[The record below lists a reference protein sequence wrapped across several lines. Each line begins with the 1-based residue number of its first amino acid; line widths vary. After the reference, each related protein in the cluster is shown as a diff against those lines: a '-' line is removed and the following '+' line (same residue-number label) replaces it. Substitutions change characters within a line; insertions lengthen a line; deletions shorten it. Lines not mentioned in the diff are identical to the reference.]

1 MGEGTLNS
9 KHTFGQAN
17 VQRPLQL
24 RLDVPLVLIVITLL
38 VFGILMLFSASWDF
52 SVVRDLPTS
61 YFFGR
66 QMLWAGLGLL
76 LAIGVSLINYHRYRR
91 LLVPMMIGML
101 GMLAITLVVGRTSAD
116 PARALLNGS
125 IQPSELAKLATV
137 IYLAFWLFSKK
148 DSLNILSLGLFPYIV
163 ILGLT
168 SGLIMLQPD
177 FSAAAT
183 VIILGGILFFLSGAD
198 WKQVVFATAAAVLL
212 GFVITKIYPTG
223 SGRIAQYL
231 EGLKDPTKS
240 AYQVL
245 RSFEAIVNG
254 GIVGVGLGQ
263 ASTKFTGLPLPMN
276 DGIFAVIV
284 EEIGLIGAGFLVTLY
299 VLLIWRGL
307 TIARRAPDQL
317 GALLAGG
324 LTLWIAF
331 EAALNMTAIVGLSPV
346 AGNALPFVSA
356 GGSNL
361 VCSLVAVGIILNV
374 ARCSVE
380 QKTTEG
386 RSFGAVVDLRRWDR
400 RRRVSRPRG
409 SPGTPTG
416 S

>member
-9 KHTFGQAN
+9 KQTFGKAN

-24 RLDVPLVLIVITLL
+24 RMDVPFVLIIVTLL

-66 QMLWAGLGLL
+66 QMLWAGLGLV
-76 LAIGVSLINYHRYRR
+76 LAIGVSLVDYHRYRR

-101 GMLAITLVVGRTSAD
+101 GMLAVTLVIGRTSSD
-116 PARALLNGS
+116 PARALVNGS
-125 IQPSELAKLATV
+125 VQPSELAKLATI

-148 DSLNILSLGLFPYIV
+148 DSINILSLGLFPYIV

-183 VIILGGILFFLSGAD
+183 VIILGGVLFFLSGAD
-198 WKQVVFATAAAVLL
+198 WKQVVTATALAILL

-223 SGRIAQYL
+223 SDRIGQYL
-231 EGLKDPTKS
+231 EGLQDPTKS

-276 DGIFAVIV
+276 DGIFLVI
-284 EEIGLIGAGFLVTLY
+284 LY

-317 GALLAGG
+317 GAMLAGG

-361 VCSLVAVGIILNV
+361 VCSLIAVGIILNV